1 MKLISMFIILLLF
14 GVTAAF
20 AQLELLLPGVYH
32 ETHKEEQGFRT
43 YQLPLG
49 PFRDGKVKTI
59 RVEGKVFKRS
69 WRLISENDTTT
80 TLMDSLRRQIEA
92 AEFKSIFDCDT
103 DQCGGFDFRFYGEI
117 FLAPK
122 MHIDLGNYKFL
133 SAERKGGNEREY
145 LSLVVSR
152 GGDSLFIQLTFIGS
166 PTELNLK
173 TKSSNKVAESVLDP
187 KNALKETVAE
197 LLEKYGSAILSD
209 VEFEVGS
216 GELKGEDYLSLSDL
230 SQYLSVNKKASIALV
245 GHTDSEGDIDR
256 NMELSKERA
265 DSVSMLLI
273 SKFGVNPSQ
282 VNAYGIGPL
291 SPRASNFNA
300 KSRNMN
306 RRVEVILLNS
316 K

>member
-1 MKLISMFIILLLF
+1 MKLISFFTILVLF
-14 GVTAAF
+14 GVTVAF

-32 ETHKEEQGFRT
+32 ETHLEEQEFRT
-43 YQLPLG
+43 YQLPVG
-49 PFRDGKVKTI
+49 PFRNGKVKTVSVDGEVVKRAW
-59 RVEGKVFKRS
+59 RV
-69 WRLISENDTTT
+69 ISENDTTT
-80 TLMDSLRRQIEA
+80 TLMDSLRKQTEA

-103 DQCGGFDFRFYGEI
+103 DQCGGFDFRFHGEI

-133 SAERKGGNEREY
+133 SAERKQGNEREY

-152 GGDSLFIQLTFIGS
+152 GGNSLFLQLTFIG
-166 PTELNLK
+166 PPAQLNLK
-173 TKSSNKVAESVLDP
+173 TKSSNKVAESVLEP
-187 KNALKETVAE
+187 KNTLMETVAE
-197 LLEKYGSAILSD
+197 LLEKYGSAVLSD

-230 SQYLSVNKKASIALV
+230 SQYLKSNTKVNIALV
-245 GHTDSEGDIDR
+245 GHTDSEGDTDR

-265 DSVSMLLI
+265 DSVSMVLI
-273 SKFGVNPSQ
+273 SKFEVNPSQ
-282 VNAYGIGPL
+282 VNSYGIGPL
-291 SPRASNFNA
+291 SPRVSNLNA
-300 KSRNMN
+300 TSRSMN